1 MKINMDKEQI
11 KKQLKN
17 IASVVFEIEES
28 SINENLTAGAIET
41 WDSLGH
47 LKFFLTI
54 ENHFNVKFS
63 TDEIIHSTSLT
74 EIIDKVTQKLL

>member
-1 MKINMDKEQI
+1 MDKEQI
-11 KKQLKN
+11 IKQIKN

-28 SINENLTAGAIET
+28 SINENLTAGSIEA

-47 LKFFLTI
+47 LKFFLSI

-74 EIIDKVTQKLL
+74 EIIDRVKQKLS